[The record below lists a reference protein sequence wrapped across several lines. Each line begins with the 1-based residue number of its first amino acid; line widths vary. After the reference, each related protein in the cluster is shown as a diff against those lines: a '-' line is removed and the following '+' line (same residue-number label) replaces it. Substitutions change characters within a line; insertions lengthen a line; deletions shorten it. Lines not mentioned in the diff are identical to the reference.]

1 MREAVAADDGGV
13 VVAGAVTTDDVGS
26 KWIDYVINRDP
37 GELGDLRE
45 VHWAI

>member
-1 MREAVAADDGGV
+1 MPKAVAAEDVGV

-26 KWIDYVINRDP
+26 KWIDYVMCWDP
-37 GELGDLRE
+37 GELGDLPE